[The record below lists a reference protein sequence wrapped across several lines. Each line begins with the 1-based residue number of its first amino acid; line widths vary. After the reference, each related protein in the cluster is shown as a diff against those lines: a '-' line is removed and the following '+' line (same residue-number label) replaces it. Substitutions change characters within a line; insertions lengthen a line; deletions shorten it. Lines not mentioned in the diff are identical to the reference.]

1 MNKKK
6 LNLLN
11 DANRQLIS
19 GPSTF
24 SHILFAVIFV
34 FIIISLIWANYAIL
48 DEVTTGQGKVIP
60 SQEVQVIQNLEGGIV
75 RKILVKE
82 GQIVQKDQILM
93 QIDDTRFQASYK
105 EAQKKMASLEID
117 ILRLTAELND
127 KPFEISLELKKEN
140 PSLTEA
146 KKLLYEARIA
156 ELNELKNGLS
166 LIQKEVKMTAPLVS
180 KGAVSEVELLRIKR
194 SENELKSKILIFKRQ
209 ALSELNQAKSELS
222 ALKES
227 YVDDKERVTRTTVRA
242 PLKGIIKQIKIN
254 TIGGVIKPGMD
265 ILEIV
270 PLDDT
275 LLIEAK
281 IRPQDIGF
289 IHPQQKA
296 MVKIT
301 AYDYSIYGGLEG
313 KVEHISADTIVDDKD
328 NSYYLIQVRTNKN
341 NLKGKHNDGSLYII
355 PGMLASVDILTGKKS
370 VMDYLLK
377 PILKAKEKAL
387 RER

>member
-1 MNKKK
+1 
-6 LNLLN
+6 
-11 DANRQLIS
+11 
-19 GPSTF
+19 
-24 SHILFAVIFV
+24 
-34 FIIISLIWANYAIL
+34 
-48 DEVTTGQGKVIP
+48 
-60 SQEVQVIQNLEGGIV
+60 
-75 RKILVKE
+75 
-82 GQIVQKDQILM
+82 
-93 QIDDTRFQASYK
+93 
-105 EAQKKMASLEID
+105 
-117 ILRLTAELND
+117 
-127 KPFEISLELKKEN
+127 
-140 PSLTEA
+140 
-146 KKLLYEARIA
+146 
-156 ELNELKNGLS
+156 
-166 LIQKEVKMTAPLVS
+166 MTAPLVN

-194 SENELKSKILIFKRQ
+194 SENEIKSKILIFKRQ
-209 ALSELNQAKSELS
+209 ALSELNKAKSELS

-227 YVDDKERVTRTTVRA
+227 YVADKDRVNRTTVRA

-341 NLKGKHNDGSLYII
+341 YLKGKHKDKSLYII

-370 VMDYLLK
+370 VLEYLLK
-377 PILKAKEKAL
+377 PILKAREKAL